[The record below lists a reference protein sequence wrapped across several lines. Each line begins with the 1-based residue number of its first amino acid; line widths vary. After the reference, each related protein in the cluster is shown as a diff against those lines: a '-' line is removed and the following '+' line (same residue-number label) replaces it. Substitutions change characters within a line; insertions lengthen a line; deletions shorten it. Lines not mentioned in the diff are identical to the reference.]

1 MAGPGCSRIK
11 AAVPLPATLNWVIV
25 HYSWHWAFGV
35 LGVVGLAWTVTWMAL
50 GREGPLAAATGT
62 REAATQQRV
71 AYRQVLLSPTIIACW
86 CASFGAQSGLSLALS
101 WQGAFLIR
109 D

>member
-1 MAGPGCSRIK
+1 M
-11 AAVPLPATLNWVIV
+11 
-25 HYSWHWAFGV
+25 HYSWHWAFGM
-35 LGVVGLAWTVTWMAL
+35 LGVVGLAWTVAWMAL

-71 AYRQVLLSPTIIACW
+71 AYRRLLLSPTIIACW
-86 CASFGAQSGLSLALS
+86 CASIRRPMGIVVGAS
-101 WQGAFLIR
+101 WQGTFLIK